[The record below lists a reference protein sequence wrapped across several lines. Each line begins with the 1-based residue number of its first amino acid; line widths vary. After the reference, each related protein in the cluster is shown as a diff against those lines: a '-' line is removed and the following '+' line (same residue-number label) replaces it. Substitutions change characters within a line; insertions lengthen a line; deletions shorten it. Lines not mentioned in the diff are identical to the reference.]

1 MGSAGQQIQS
11 EPRPVSAKRE
21 VDGEDAARRPA
32 GTQGRGNWRRTFNRW
47 APLATAAIGMGL
59 VGASL
64 LVHNL
69 AVWYG
74 MIILGLLLIVGGFWY
89 AANPFLTSE
98 RRFFA
103 LRSEVGE
110 FIDLVRELN
119 RTAIDGTRDEV
130 EQVKSRMYRAVDRM
144 VEVADRE
151 GRGG

>member
-11 EPRPVSAKRE
+11 EPRPQSAKPEADRE
-21 VDGEDAARRPA
+21 TAAQQPA
-32 GTQGRGNWRRTFNRW
+32 ATRDRGNWRRTFNRW

-59 VGASL
+59 VGTSL

-98 RRFFA
+98 RRFYA
-103 LRSEVGE
+103 LRSEVGH

-119 RTAIDGTRDEV
+119 RTAIDGTQDEV
-130 EQVKSRMYRAVDRM
+130 DRIKSRMYRAVDRM